1 MRAAAGVWRWRH
13 NPLRRGTDLAEAWV
27 ALVALL
33 LIAVAAP
40 LAGWLCGS
48 LTGSALQDTAR
59 VQRRHRHA
67 TTATVVRALPDRSVM
82 AANPDGISDAV
93 PRGRAA
99 VVWTGVDGS
108 RHRGALSTF
117 KSDSRPGVRLRIWT
131 DDRGHFVNS
140 PMKPRTV
147 RARAVLAGFGA
158 AAGTAGLIVVGRR
171 LVVWRLV
178 QRRYVRLDRAWSKA
192 GPDWGRTGTGS

>member
-1 MRAAAGVWRWRH
+1 MRAAVGVWRWRH

-40 LAGWLCGS
+40 IVGWLCGS
-48 LTGSALQDTAR
+48 LTGSALQDIAR
-59 VQRRHRHA
+59 AQRRHRHTA
-67 TTATVVRALPDRSVM
+67 TATVVRALPDRSAL

-99 VVWTGVDGS
+99 VVWTGGDGS
-108 RHRGALSTF
+108 RHTGVLSTF
-117 KSDSRPGVRLRIWT
+117 KGGNLPGDRLRIWT
-131 DDRGHFVNS
+131 DDRGNIVTR
-140 PMKPRTV
+140 PMRPRTV

-158 AAGTAGLIVVGRR
+158 AAGAAGLIVAGRR

-178 QRRYVRLDRAWSKA
+178 RRRYVRLDRAWSEA